1 MSRSIITGIDIGTY
15 HVKVVIAEAPDGRSG
30 NGAMT
35 SRNGRHGQGSE
46 NKKNP
51 NGNGFGAG
59 PGNMSRPPNPNFPKI
74 LGMGMAE
81 SKGLR
86 HGYITNV
93 RDVARS
99 VRAAIAEAEK
109 RAQVKVKRAF
119 ISVGGIGLGSIV
131 STSSVIVTKADTEIT
146 ALDIEKL
153 KEQCQKD
160 ISPSAIINRKILHE
174 VPLSYKIDGKAVLGD
189 PEGMKAN
196 KLEVRML
203 FITCLEHHLNDLV
216 QAVEEAGVT
225 VQDVMAAP
233 IAASLVT
240 LSKTQKIAG
249 CILANI
255 GAETVAIAVFENNM
269 PVSLEVFPIGSTD
282 ITNDIALGLKV
293 PLEEAEQIKIGV
305 ITGSS
310 YPRKKLEEIIEAR
323 LSDIFELIDAHLK
336 KIGRS
341 GLLPAGI
348 VITGGGAGLGTI
360 EDLARAA
367 LRLPSKVGR
376 VNFGDQEKVHERVQD
391 GSLERTLGLGRQS
404 FRDATWAV
412 AYGLC
417 ILGMNADEDS
427 QIIGSSGIIIKSAK
441 NKVVAWFKQF
451 LP

>member
-15 HVKVVIAEAPDGRSG
+15 HVKVVIAEAPDEHG
-30 NGAMT
+30 
-35 SRNGRHGQGSE
+35 SRNGRHGQKPE

-51 NGNGFGAG
+51 NGNGFGG
-59 PGNMSRPPNPNFPKI
+59 IPGNTGRQPNPNFPKI

-109 RAQVKVKRAF
+109 RAEVKVKRAF

-160 ISPSAIINRKILHE
+160 ISPAAIINRKILHE
-174 VPLSYKIDGKAVLGD
+174 ITLSYKIDGKAVLGD

-203 FITCLEHHLNDLV
+203 FITCLEHHLNDLI

-249 CILANI
+249 CVLANI
-255 GAETVAIAVFENNM
+255 GAETVSIAVFENNM

-348 VITGGGAGLGTI
+348 IITGGGAGLGTI
-360 EDLARAA
+360 EDLARVA

-417 ILGMNADEDS
+417 ILGMNADEDTA
-427 QIIGSSGIIIKSAK
+427 IIGSSGIIIKRGYGK
-441 NKVVAWFKQF
+441 IMMWFKQF